1 MLQNPKLNYVDRD
14 SLNLLGLMLGG
25 ILEENIAS
33 PRGSDL
39 VRKLRGTVGV
49 TEGKMQIT
57 LRFHED
63 GITVVRGIEPGT
75 RARVKGS
82 LDGLLQVSLGRGA
95 VRSFLA
101 GEVSF
106 SGNPIFVLKMLPL
119 LRVDRSRRAT

>member
-1 MLQNPKLNYVDRD
+1 MPQNPKLNYIDRD

-39 VRKLRGTVGV
+39 VRKLRGAVGV
-49 TEGKMQIT
+49 TAGKMRIT

-106 SGNPIFVLKMLPL
+106 SGNPLFVLKILPL

>member
-1 MLQNPKLNYVDRD
+1 MPQNPKLNYIDRD

-39 VRKLRGTVGV
+39 VRKLRGAVGV
-49 TEGKMQIT
+49 TAGKMQIT

-101 GEVSF
+101 GEVPF
-106 SGNPIFVLKMLPL
+106 SGNPLFVLKMLPL

>member
-1 MLQNPKLNYVDRD
+1 MPQNPKLNYIDRD

-39 VRKLRGTVGV
+39 VRKLRGAVGV
-49 TEGKMQIT
+49 TAGKMQIT

-106 SGNPIFVLKMLPL
+106 SGNPLFVLKMLPL